1 VGRTPCGDYFAGRDP
16 TGLDCTH
23 NLLDFD
29 CDCNQVCVER
39 FFLGAKVFVS
49 KEMTE
54 INRGSLLRAA
64 SHLFRERGIDG
75 VGVAEIAKEA
85 GLTHGAL
92 YKHFP
97 SKEALA
103 AEAFYHPVAA
113 KNAETDASDG
123 DRENSFEEYL
133 DAMFSIEHR
142 DNLGNGCPM
151 TASASEIARQ
161 GPAVAASFTRA
172 FKEKVISLEASIK
185 EKMPAS
191 EKRHR
196 AVSAL
201 AAQIGA
207 MAVAR
212 AVAKVDASLSKE
224 VLQAVRE
231 TVKSTRTFKGNKAKR
246 SRPARST
253 R

>member
-1 VGRTPCGDYFAGRDP
+1 M
-16 TGLDCTH
+16 
-23 NLLDFD
+23 
-29 CDCNQVCVER
+29 
-39 FFLGAKVFVS
+39 FVS
-49 KEMTE
+49 KETTE
-54 INRGSLLRAA
+54 INRRSLLGAA

-113 KNAETDASDG
+113 KSTETDASDE
-123 DRENSFEEYL
+123 DRETSFEQYL

-142 DNLGNGCPM
+142 NNLGNGCPM

-172 FKEKVISLEASIK
+172 FKEKVVRLEASIK
-185 EKMPAS
+185 ERMPAS
-191 EKRHR
+191 ERRHL

-231 TVKSTRTFKGNKAKR
+231 TVKSRHTFKGNKAKR
-246 SRPARST
+246 SRSARSSRQLT
-253 R
+253 RRRP

>member
-1 VGRTPCGDYFAGRDP
+1 VIRPSLIAFTIYLTLIAIAINLMQRD
-16 TGLDCTH
+16 
-23 NLLDFD
+23 FS
-29 CDCNQVCVER
+29 E
-39 FFLGAKVFVS
+39 AKVFVS
-49 KEMTE
+49 KETTE
-54 INRGSLLRAA
+54 RNRGALLRAA

-75 VGVAEIAKEA
+75 VGVADIAKEA

-113 KNAETDASDG
+113 KNAKTDASDE
-123 DRENSFEEYL
+123 DRETSFEQYL

-142 DNLGNGCPM
+142 NNLGNGCPM
-151 TASASEIARQ
+151 TASTSEIARQ

-172 FKEKVISLEASIK
+172 FKEKVSRLESSIK

-191 EKRHR
+191 EKRHL

-231 TVKSTRTFKGNKAKR
+231 TVMPTRTFKGNKAIR
-246 SRPARST
+246 SRSARSI

>member
-1 VGRTPCGDYFAGRDP
+1 MVNTLRAGDP
-16 TGLDCTH
+16 TSLIPFTIYLTLIAIAI
-23 NLLDFD
+23 NLMQRD
-29 CDCNQVCVER
+29 
-39 FFLGAKVFVS
+39 FLGAEVFVS

-54 INRGSLLRAA
+54 RNRGSLLRAA

-113 KNAETDASDG
+113 KNAETDASDE
-123 DRENSFEEYL
+123 DRETSFEQYL
-133 DAMFSIEHR
+133 DAMFSTER
-142 DNLGNGCPM
+142 CNNLGNGCPM

-161 GPAVAASFTRA
+161 GPAIAASFTRA
-172 FKEKVISLEASIK
+172 FKEKVSRLEASIK
-185 EKMPAS
+185 GKMPAS
-191 EKRHR
+191 EKRHL

-231 TVKSTRTFKGNKAKR
+231 TVMSTRTFKDNKAKR
-246 SRPARST
+246 SRSARST